1 MPALMTTRPYCC
13 VSMASDTSV
22 KVFTCASTGEPVHLR
37 KQIASSG
44 EGTVWQTNRSGFL
57 AKLYHSPDRERAQKL
72 AVMVAYP
79 PVDPMLSRNHISL
92 AWPKELL
99 LDRGGKCVGFL
110 MSAISQGVDLT
121 SVYNPRLRKQKIPR
135 FNWRYLHTTALNIAW
150 IIQEIHAK
158 GHVLGDIKPQNMLV
172 NDQALVSVID
182 TDSFQIRDPQTGKI
196 YHCTVGSEG
205 FTPVELLGKELATFN
220 QTEVHDRFRLGVL
233 IHLLLFG
240 DQPFKGKWIGPGD
253 SPEPTEL
260 IRQGYWPYAP
270 GSLIA
275 PGPYTIPL
283 EIVHP
288 NLQQCFRRCFNNG
301 HLVPTL
307 RPTAAEWCAA
317 LQVAIAELTVCSQ
330 VSNHWYRRTCSQC
343 HWCERK
349 AKLGV
354 DIFDIYSTAP
364 APRPKATLAPP
375 KAKPHRGRS
384 HLPPIY
390 TPVLTAPQPRPSSPI
405 QKLMLVG
412 GILSLLSGAAIS
424 LFFVFEQPAYR
435 EVSSKRA
442 VPVTK
447 LLENVALTDT
457 LTGHLNRVVAV
468 AVSNQNRLV
477 TSVGKDGTI
486 IQWQLGTAER
496 LQTLTQEAG
505 AVNAVTFSLNQ
516 QLAAVSSEDKTIK
529 IWDLSAGRIVRT
541 LSGYT
546 GRVKAI
552 AFSPDGQ
559 LLASA
564 GEDKLIKLWSLG
576 TGQLLRSL
584 GGHTA
589 AVNALAFSP
598 KGEIL
603 TSGGDDKKLRVWS
616 ISNGKQL
623 YTLPEDSAS
632 VSTLAF
638 APNGQILASGNYNGV
653 IKVWQ
658 LKDQRLSHTLL
669 GDWYQVNTLAFS
681 PNGQTLASGGEDDTI
696 KLWNLGTGEQ
706 FRTLYGHSDW
716 ISSVTFSSNGKNLVS
731 GSQDTTVKIWQVR

>member
-1 MPALMTTRPYCC
+1 
-13 VSMASDTSV
+13 MASDTSV
-22 KVFTCASTGEPVHLR
+22 KAFTCASTGEPIQLR
-37 KQIASSG
+37 QRIASSG
-44 EGTVWQTNRSGFL
+44 EGTVWQTDRSGFL
-57 AKLYHSPDRERAQKL
+57 AKLYHSPDGERAQKL
-72 AVMVAYP
+72 SVMVAYP
-79 PVDPMLSRNHISL
+79 PADPMLSRNHISL

-110 MSAISQGVDLT
+110 MPAIPQGVDLT

-150 IIQEIHAK
+150 IIQEVHAK

-182 TDSFQIRDPQTGKI
+182 TDSFQIRNPQTGKI

-205 FTPVELLGKELATFN
+205 FTPAELLGKELGTFN
-220 QTEVHDRFRLGVL
+220 QTEIHDRFRLGVL

-240 DQPFKGKWIGPGD
+240 DHPFKGKWIGAGD
-253 SPEPTEL
+253 SPDPTEL
-260 IRQGYWPYAP
+260 IRQGYWPHAP
-270 GSLIA
+270 GSLIT

-283 EIVHP
+283 EIVHS

-301 HLVPTL
+301 HLVPAL

-317 LQVAIAELTVCSQ
+317 LQGAIAELSVCSQ
-330 VSNHWYRRTCSQC
+330 VANHWYRRTYSQC
-343 HWCERK
+343 PWCERK

-364 APRPKATLAPP
+364 APRPKPTLTPP
-375 KAKPHRGRS
+375 RAKPHRSRS
-384 HLPPIY
+384 YLPPMY
-390 TPVLTAPQPRPSSPI
+390 TPALATPRPRPSSPI

-412 GILSLLSGAAIS
+412 GVVSLLSGAAIS

-435 EVSSKRA
+435 EVSMKRA
-442 VPVTK
+442 VPVNK
-447 LLENVALTDT
+447 LLENVALANT
-457 LTGHLNRVVAV
+457 LTGHLSRVVAV
-468 AVSNQNRLV
+468 GVGKNQII
-477 TSVGKDGTI
+477 TSVGKDGAI
-486 IQWQLGTAER
+486 IQWHLGAAKR
-496 LQTLTQEAG
+496 LRTLTQG
-505 AVNAVTFSLNQ
+505 TVPVNAVAFSFDQ
-516 QLAAVSSEDKTIK
+516 QLAAVSGEDKTIK
-529 IWDLSAGRIVRT
+529 IWDLNAGKGVRT

-576 TGQLLRSL
+576 TGQLLRILS
-584 GGHTA
+584 GHTA
-589 AVNALAFSP
+589 PVNALAFSP
-598 KGEIL
+598 NAEIL
-603 TSGGDDKKLRVWS
+603 ASGGDDKNLRAWS
-616 ISNGKQL
+616 LGSGELL
-623 YTLPEDSAS
+623 YTLPEDSAP

-638 APNGQILASGNYNGV
+638 GPKGQTLASGNYNGV

-658 LKDQRLSHTLL
+658 LNGQKLRHTLL
-669 GDWYQVNTLAFS
+669 GDWYQVNTLGFS
-681 PNGQTLASGGEDDTI
+681 PDGQTLASGGEDDTI
-696 KLWNLGTGEQ
+696 KLWNLRTGEQ

-716 ISSVTFSSNGKNLVS
+716 ISSVTFNPSGQILVS
-731 GSQDTTVKIWQVR
+731 GSQDTTVKIWRVR